1 MKPLLL
7 LCLVFSAGANS
18 QTAEPPMNGRYL
30 PIQDAISSRSP
41 DDSEKHPIVL
51 DFRLHDNYL
60 IVAKCSVGG
69 EQNLLAIVDTGVT
82 ETVIDSKLAKRLSLP
97 TTPDTA
103 TFGTRDARV
112 QAVSIPDITFG
123 SLHAASLAGIAAD
136 LSYLTH
142 QLDIRPDVLLGM
154 DLLRQGTFVIDYRR
168 KQIVFGPLP
177 VMKHTSPLLT
187 STRLLLVQGEVENQ
201 RLTLQ
206 IDTGFN
212 GVLIYGGR
220 LHLSEPRSLKSSSQA
235 LGASVSSQ
243 TVTLPHLRIG
253 DWRGNQ
259 ITAAMTDAAPKDL
272 TEFDGLLGPT
282 AIGVHRI
289 GFDFQNLL
297 FSWE

>member
-1 MKPLLL
+1 MKPLFL
-7 LCLVFSAGANS
+7 LCLAFSATANS
-18 QTAEPPMNGRYL
+18 QTAEPRMDGRRL
-30 PIQDAISSRSP
+30 PIRDTISSRSP
-41 DDSEKHPIVL
+41 DDSEKHPQVL

-69 EQNLLAIVDTGVT
+69 KQNLIAIVDTGVT
-82 ETVIDSKLAKRLSLP
+82 ETVIDSKLVKRLSLP

-103 TFGTRDARV
+103 TFGTRDTRV

-123 SLHAASLAGIAAD
+123 PLHTASLAGIAAD

-142 QLDIRPDVLLGM
+142 QFGIRPDALLGM
-154 DLLRQGTFVIDYRR
+154 DLLRQGTFVIDYQR
-168 KQIVFGPLP
+168 KQIVFGPVP
-177 VMKHTSPLLT
+177 AMKHSSPLLA
-187 STRLLLVQGEVENQ
+187 STRLSLVQGTVENQ

-220 LHLSEPRSLKSSSQA
+220 VHLSQPRSVNSSSQA

-243 TVTLPHLRIG
+243 VVTLSHLRIG

-259 ITAAMTDAAPKDL
+259 ITAAISDTAPKDL